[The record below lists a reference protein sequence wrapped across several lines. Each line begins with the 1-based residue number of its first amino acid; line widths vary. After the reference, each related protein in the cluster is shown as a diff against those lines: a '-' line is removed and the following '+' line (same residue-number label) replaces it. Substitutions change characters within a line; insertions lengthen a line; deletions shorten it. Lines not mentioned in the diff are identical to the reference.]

1 MDLSPISIISLS
13 IFTIVSLT
21 TPTYADTGKT
31 RVPPNSNSISNGL
44 PLDSLQAQMPPP
56 EVRSLEVQK
65 IQGTVTLN
73 GRPASLGDR
82 LVRPGDEIETDS
94 DSKVKL
100 RINDYIGSIELSE
113 NTIVRLQ
120 VLSGSSANNQVT
132 EIFVERGQVRL
143 AIASSV
149 ARQFGGA
156 GQSEEQIVA
165 ALNPLLELAQDSEEL
180 EEQPEEQ
187 GEEEEDNTTIDAP
200 VRVRTP
206 RGVAGVRGTAFGV
219 NVGPNGKTAVQTLD
233 GAVTVGARNR
243 EVVTNAGAH
252 AVINPGSEPVLN
264 PRTPRVATL
273 RLRSIRRRNGRNVRL
288 MGQVENLDLVFIDD
302 RLIETDAEGKFD
314 VTLPAPSSGSFRVVV
329 RGPSVRERVYVISVP

>member
-1 MDLSPISIISLS
+1 MDLSPISIIGLS
-13 IFTIVSLT
+13 IFTILSLT
-21 TPTYADTGKT
+21 APTYADTEKT

-65 IQGTVTLN
+65 IQGTVTVN
-73 GRPASLGDR
+73 GRPGRLGDR
-82 LVRPGDEIETDS
+82 LVQPGDEIETGS
-94 DSKVKL
+94 DSKVRL

-120 VLSGSSANNQVT
+120 VLSGSSFNNQVT

-165 ALNPLLELAQDSEEL
+165 GLNPLLELAQDSEESEDEL
-180 EEQPEEQ
+180 EQ
-187 GEEEEDNTTIDAP
+187 DNTTSDAP

-206 RGVAGVRGTAFGV
+206 RGVAGVQGTAFGV
-219 NVGPNGKTAVQTLD
+219 NVGPNGKTGIQTLD
-233 GAVTVGARNR
+233 GAVAVGARNR
-243 EVVTNAGAH
+243 EVVANAGAN
-252 AVINPGSEPVLN
+252 AVINPGSEPLLN
-264 PRTPRVATL
+264 PTTPRLATL
-273 RLRSIRRRNGRNVRL
+273 RLRSIRRRNGSNVRL
-288 MGQVENLDLVFIDD
+288 IGQVENLDLVFIDD
-302 RLIETDAEGKFD
+302 RLVETDAEGKFD
-314 VTLPAPSSGSFRVVV
+314 VTLPVPTSGRFRFVV
-329 RGPSVRERVYVISVP
+329 RGPSVRERVYVISVL